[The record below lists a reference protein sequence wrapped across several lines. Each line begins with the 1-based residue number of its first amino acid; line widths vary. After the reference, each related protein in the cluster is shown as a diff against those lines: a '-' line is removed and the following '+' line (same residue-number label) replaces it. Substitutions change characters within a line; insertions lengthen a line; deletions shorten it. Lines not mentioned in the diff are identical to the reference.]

1 MTSKWPGP
9 GRRQSLRLK
18 RVLDLTVATCGLVAA
33 SPVLAII
40 AALIRLQMGSPVL
53 YRQVRP
59 GFGGQPFT
67 LVKFRTMRRPE
78 PGASDLEDSRARVT
92 RLGSFLRRTS
102 LDELPE
108 LWNVVRGEMSI
119 VGPRPLLTEFLQYY
133 TPEQA
138 RRHDVLPGIT
148 GWAQVHGRRNVPMQ
162 ERIAM
167 DVWYV
172 DHWSLRLDARIMF
185 ATIGQVAR
193 GSESEPVRS
202 IPIEELGWATTPG
215 RPEDSTDDGAG
226 E

>member
-1 MTSKWPGP
+1 
-9 GRRQSLRLK
+9 
-18 RVLDLTVATCGLVAA
+18 
-33 SPVLAII
+33 
-40 AALIRLQMGSPVL
+40 MGSPVF

-59 GFGGQPFT
+59 GFRGELFT
-67 LVKFRTMRRPE
+67 LVKFRTMRHAA
-78 PGASDLEDSRARVT
+78 PGASDLENSRARVT
-92 RLGSFLRRTS
+92 RLGSFLRRAS

-108 LWNVVRGEMSI
+108 LWNVLRGEMSI

-172 DHWSLRLDARIMF
+172 DHWSLRLDAQIML
-185 ATIGQVAR
+185 ATISQLAR
-193 GSESEPVRS
+193 GSEAEPVRA
-202 IPIEELGWATTPG
+202 IPIEELGWETTPEQ
-215 RPEDSTDDGAG
+215 PHESVDGG
-226 E
+226 PDG

>member
-1 MTSKWPGP
+1 MT
-9 GRRQSLRLK
+9 RRLK
-18 RVLDLTVATCGLVAA
+18 RLLDLTLATCALVAA
-33 SPVLAII
+33 SPILAVI
-40 AALIRLQMGSPVL
+40 AILIRLQMGSPVL

-59 GFGGQPFT
+59 GLHGQAFT
-67 LVKFRTMRRPE
+67 LVKFRTMRHAE
-78 PGASDLEDSRARVT
+78 PGTSDLQDSRARVT
-92 RLGSFLRRTS
+92 RLGSLLRRTS

-172 DHWSLRLDARIMF
+172 DNWSLRLDAEIVF
-185 ATIGQVAR
+185 ATIGQIAR
-193 GSESEPVRS
+193 GSESEPVRA
-202 IPIEELGWATTPG
+202 IPIEELGWATTSDRSG
-215 RPEDSTDDGAG
+215 NRAGDGAD